1 VQDADQRIQ
10 RQRRLIAFETRFLF
24 GFAVAALAAA
34 VVLVGQAV
42 ARQVATTLAQLRVLG
57 GLGATPRQL
66 MQLAAAGP
74 LVAGCCGSVLGMLG
88 AVLASTWF
96 PIGAAAAFEPRP
108 GLLPDPPVLA
118 AGGLA
123 VPGLVLACTVAAA
136 SLADWSRLRGG
147 DATGRSAVVAVLV
160 RSGAPVPAVVGA
172 RFALET
178 RRNSRS
184 NSARSALLG
193 VSVGVL
199 GVTAA
204 FLFAAGI
211 AEAGD
216 NAQRFG
222 QIWQVG
228 GELGEEDHDY
238 APAAPILTAITKAPG
253 VMAVADLRWG
263 LAPVTGTRRETL
275 DIFSYQPRGKPP
287 DIVVTAGRMPS
298 APNEIL
304 LGPESAT
311 AFGIGLASRLR
322 FAAAKPAVTMTVTG
336 LGFVP
341 ETWRNSYASGSWV
354 TAAGYDAILGA
365 GRPGS
370 FFGHAA
376 FLQLRADARAQQV
389 ADSLN
394 RTPEVAASE
403 GKVHFEVAP
412 APMRLGELRQLRM
425 LPMIF
430 GGILAVLAVAA
441 GGHALAVSVRRR
453 APELAVLR
461 SLGLTTRQARGVFV
475 TQATVL
481 AGVGLAFGIP
491 LGVALGRTLWRV
503 VARSTPVQYVPPPAL
518 LTAAL
523 IVLLTLILANL
534 LAAWPGHRA
543 AQLRVA
549 DVLRAE

>member
-1 VQDADQRIQ
+1 
-10 RQRRLIAFETRFLF
+10 
-24 GFAVAALAAA
+24 
-34 VVLVGQAV
+34 
-42 ARQVATTLAQLRVLG
+42 
-57 GLGATPRQL
+57 
-66 MQLAAAGP
+66 
-74 LVAGCCGSVLGMLG
+74 
-88 AVLASTWF
+88 
-96 PIGAAAAFEPRP
+96 
-108 GLLPDPPVLA
+108 
-118 AGGLA
+118 
-123 VPGLVLACTVAAA
+123 
-136 SLADWSRLRGG
+136 
-147 DATGRSAVVAVLV
+147 
-160 RSGAPVPAVVGA
+160 
-172 RFALET
+172 
-178 RRNSRS
+178 
-184 NSARSALLG
+184 
-193 VSVGVL
+193 
-199 GVTAA
+199 
-204 FLFAAGI
+204 
-211 AEAGD
+211 
-216 NAQRFG
+216 
-222 QIWQVG
+222 
-228 GELGEEDHDY
+228 
-238 APAAPILTAITKAPG
+238 
-253 VMAVADLRWG
+253 
-263 LAPVTGTRRETL
+263 
-275 DIFSYQPRGKPP
+275 
-287 DIVVTAGRMPS
+287 MPS